1 MRRCRHRAPLPKN
14 KVYRGSCTDA
24 SMGWQMISIVVGL
37 RGLMVAAAFTFPC
50 ASASQTYV
58 EKVIRTAFPSAE
70 RGFDCAAESDEVT
83 GTLCDSVYD
92 SLLQY
97 DYLARPVVLQPRS
110 AAAMPEISADG
121 RVYTFRI
128 KRDIFFTEH
137 KVFGGVRRELTSHD
151 YAYSLKR
158 LLDPKVK
165 AQWRFLAEGKFVG
178 GDELQADANRTGRFD
193 YDKPVRGIETP
204 DPYTLIL
211 RLKEPDYNLNYILAM
226 PATAAVAREVVEY
239 YGSAF
244 AENPVGTGPFMLK
257 DWRRSSR
264 ITMVRNPN
272 YRSEEFSTVANNN
285 PQDIAIA
292 TALRGKKFPQVDR
305 IEISI
310 IDEDQPRWLAF
321 LNNEH
326 DYLRRVPEVYAAL
339 AIPGGRIA
347 PNLAAKGI
355 TKIASEQAWL
365 VYTMFNM
372 QD

>member
-1 MRRCRHRAPLPKN
+1 
-14 KVYRGSCTDA
+14 
-24 SMGWQMISIVVGL
+24 MISIVGGL
-37 RGLMVAAAFTFPC
+37 RGLMVAAAFTFAY
-50 ASASQTYV
+50 ASTSPTYA

-121 RVYTFRI
+121 RIYTFRI
-128 KRDIFFTEH
+128 KRDIFFTKH

-158 LLDPKVK
+158 LLDPKIK
-165 AQWRFLAEGKFVG
+165 AQWRFLAEGKFIGV
-178 GDELQADANRTGRFD
+178 DELQADAKRTGRFD

-211 RLKEPDYNLNYILAM
+211 RLKEPDYNLSYILAM
-226 PATAAVAREVVEY
+226 PATAAVAREVVEF

-257 DWRRSSR
+257 DWRR
-264 ITMVRNPN
+264 
-272 YRSEEFSTVANNN
+272 
-285 PQDIAIA
+285 
-292 TALRGKKFPQVDR
+292 
-305 IEISI
+305 
-310 IDEDQPRWLAF
+310 
-321 LNNEH
+321 
-326 DYLRRVPEVYAAL
+326 
-339 AIPGGRIA
+339 
-347 PNLAAKGI
+347 
-355 TKIASEQAWL
+355 
-365 VYTMFNM
+365 
-372 QD
+372 

>member
-1 MRRCRHRAPLPKN
+1 
-14 KVYRGSCTDA
+14 
-24 SMGWQMISIVVGL
+24 MISIVGGL
-37 RGLMVAAAFTFPC
+37 RGLMVAAAFTFAY
-50 ASASQTYV
+50 ASTSPTYA
-58 EKVIRTAFPSAE
+58 EKVLRTAFQSGE
-70 RGFDCAAESDEVT
+70 RGFDCGAESDEPT
-83 GTLCDSVYD
+83 SILCNAIYD
-92 SLLQY
+92 PLLQY
-97 DYLARPVVLQPRS
+97 DYLARPVVLQPR
-110 AAAMPEISADG
+110 AAAALPEISADG
-121 RVYTFRI
+121 RTYTIRL
-128 KRDIFFTEH
+128 KRGITFTDH
-137 KVFGGVRRELTSHD
+137 KVFGGVPRELTSRD
-151 YAYSLKR
+151 YAYTIKR

-165 AQWRFLAEGKFVG
+165 AQWQFLVEGKFIG
-178 GDELQADANRTGRFD
+178 LDELQAEAKMSGKFD

-211 RLKEPDYNLNYILAM
+211 RLKEPDYNLSYILAM
-226 PATAAVAREVVEY
+226 PATAAVAREVVEF

-272 YRSEEFSTVANNN
+272 YRSDEFSTVANNN

-326 DYLRRVPEVYAAL
+326 DY
-339 AIPGGRIA
+339 
-347 PNLAAKGI
+347 
-355 TKIASEQAWL
+355 
-365 VYTMFNM
+365 
-372 QD
+372 